1 MNPIS
6 KITLVL
12 FSAMILFSTLSWGTN
27 NEEFSRDFARAHAL
41 RNSKD
46 IKGLESMVKEIQKTW
61 SQKDRR
67 KYGYLMVN
75 TLNSWASA
83 CKRSDKKPPM
93 NVIHQYATQV
103 LSTYDPNKADD
114 ISIETEFD
122 LVSILHEQYEYSKV
136 KHTDDEWI
144 STRREGAERW
154 FHAWRRLENAIDKD
168 WDPNDIPTE
177 NVDLPEGVTGFPG
190 MPPELIKDPA
200 LRAEYE
206 QAIKKNREKTEIR
219 NEQLN
224 LRNTKNRY
232 RRIVEKYLI
241 STYSIPPY
249 ANEELS
255 KYVNEYIAE
264 EKTRS
269 RILDTVKKNIEAQAE
284 KAPKEPVRE
293 PPPNSTQR

>member
-1 MNPIS
+1 MSPIN
-6 KITLVL
+6 KAILTV
-12 FSAMILFSTLSWGTN
+12 FSVTILFSTISWGAN

-46 IKGLESMVKEIQKTW
+46 IKGLESMVKEIQKEW
-61 SQKDRR
+61 SQKDKR
-67 KYGYLMVN
+67 KYGDLMVN
-75 TLNSWASA
+75 TLNSWVSA

-93 NVIHQYATQV
+93 NIIHQYATQV
-103 LSTYDPNKADD
+103 LSAYDLSKPDN

-122 LVSILHEQYEYSKV
+122 LVSILHEQYEYSKG
-136 KHTDDEWI
+136 KFTDKEWI
-144 STRREGAERW
+144 SKRREGSERW

-206 QAIKKNREKTEIR
+206 QAIRKNREKTEIR
-219 NEQLN
+219 NEQLK

-249 ANEELS
+249 ANEELA

-269 RILDTVKKNIEAQAE
+269 RILDTVKKNMEAQAE
-284 KAPKEPVRE
+284 KTPQEPAKD
-293 PPPNSTQR
+293 PPANSTQR

>member
-1 MNPIS
+1 M
-6 KITLVL
+6 
-12 FSAMILFSTLSWGTN
+12 
-27 NEEFSRDFARAHAL
+27 
-41 RNSKD
+41 
-46 IKGLESMVKEIQKTW
+46 
-61 SQKDRR
+61 
-67 KYGYLMVN
+67 
-75 TLNSWASA
+75 
-83 CKRSDKKPPM
+83 
-93 NVIHQYATQV
+93 
-103 LSTYDPNKADD
+103 
-114 ISIETEFD
+114 
-122 LVSILHEQYEYSKV
+122 
-136 KHTDDEWI
+136 
-144 STRREGAERW
+144 
-154 FHAWRRLENAIDKD
+154 ENAIDKD